1 MSLFRTR
8 DAWTTNVNSQAGVSF
23 IHVGNLLAE
32 NPFSCQ
38 IIHAS
43 YEGTISIYF
52 PDDVYCRLP
61 AVNVVDSEPPRLVH
75 KCGEPILSVLT
86 GRFSSED
93 PQRTFLAV
101 LHPLKLSVYGVYA
114 EKTSVGCREGFLDS
128 WKTNL
133 LFDVSFPLA
142 MFNMCC
148 GIMCEEHSYES
159 ICVQSLGSVIHIYSG
174 TTLVTSE
181 RLPDTMFPGPLIFSN
196 CHHSI
201 ITTNSSGVI
210 SCYKVRDTAIHRTS
224 CSEYKHSF
232 HEVPKTKPPCDFVM
246 AVASWSF
253 PVGEPVFQMDA
264 IETHY
269 KQPDSKA
276 FIVAVCRNSI
286 LLLSGA
292 GKLLGV
298 RRLQTTPNHLCPIGL
313 SHVQRRETVNH
324 SDFLQPRFCV
334 VTEEQ
339 YLLVFRGL
347 QLAWS
352 AKLSWRPVSITMPST
367 AYIGTRDELPVIGK
381 NSVPGLIA
389 LLGPEGQLSLSY
401 LGTSPPREMGFTGVY
416 DNESGIKRSFVTE
429 DVERHEKLLNTE
441 LETLKRRIKNLSE
454 EKIDFPAHMGRRKC
468 HSTRS
473 HVRIQAAVS
482 LSQRALDT
490 DAHHS
495 CSLDISVAF
504 RMKSELSSSD
514 PMFLNVHS
522 CPPIVVVPNYL
533 TLPAATE
540 RWTEI
545 GQGSADSKY
554 EFQHTCRLSVVV
566 DSYHPLACLTPQD
579 LGIHLVLAYSVT
591 RTTSDS
597 ISSQQEFAECFVKL
611 PLDFVL
617 HGKPCEK
624 ADVAGLHQ
632 LKFTISHT
640 IDPLNWAMVLPAFRL
655 KGYTGSSFCLWLPT
669 LYHTERNNALRSGGR
684 RLYVTLNCSKRRLKL
699 RSSSEDML
707 WPVLNEIYSSL
718 ASLSRSMPKL
728 GEGPPLLLNTSRR
741 KNETQRS
748 FTFTPVLPE
757 SMFQLTS
764 LLDCLFRKLYQ
775 HLDARIQIA
784 TTAVRTT
791 IQSRH
796 FRTMQT
802 HIMGRIKESIPKRL
816 NGFGLLLEESICKL
830 IEGCDEATVASE
842 NQMLHGASVISLIT
856 LLSFLSDN
864 CIIRSRACNRILE
877 DSRMLRPIHLLPVI
891 ESTELVEVDRG
902 YTTIPEEGQ
911 ANYNGDSPK
920 AQPTGL
926 EECLSTTTS
935 EILFRAGGENESWKE
950 SVSQR
955 LANHVIPDVSWT
967 IENFLTLCCKLAGCG
982 SLGLHGSQ
990 KLPDVYAAE
999 ASPESDKDDQ
1009 VTES

>member
-8 DAWTTNVNSQAGVSF
+8 DAWTTNVNSEAGVSF

-38 IIHAS
+38 IIYAS
-43 YEGTISIYF
+43 YEGIIKIYF
-52 PDDVYCRLP
+52 PDDVYCRPP
-61 AVNVVDSEPPRLVH
+61 AANVVDSEPLRLVH
-75 KCGEPILSVLT
+75 KCREPILSVLT
-86 GRFSSED
+86 GRFSSEN

-101 LHPLKLSVYGVYA
+101 LHPLKLSVYSIYI
-114 EKTSVGCREGFLDS
+114 EKISVGCTEGFLDS
-128 WKTNL
+128 WKMNIL
-133 LFDVSFPLA
+133 YDVSFPLA

-148 GIMCEEHSYES
+148 GILCEEHSYES
-159 ICVQSLGSVIHIYSG
+159 IFVQSLGSVIHIYNG

-181 RLPDTMFPGPLIFSN
+181 KIPDTLFPGPLIFSN

-201 ITTNSSGVI
+201 ITAASSGTI
-210 SCYKVRDTAIHRTS
+210 SCYEVRDIIIHSTS
-224 CSEYKHSF
+224 CPEYKHDF
-232 HEVPKTKPPCDFVM
+232 REVPKTNPPCDFAV

-264 IETHY
+264 IESHTE
-269 KQPDSKA
+269 QPDSEA

-286 LLLSGA
+286 VLLSGA

-298 RRLQTTPNHLCPIGL
+298 RRLQMTPILLCPIGL
-313 SHVQRRETVNH
+313 FHMHRRETGNH
-324 SDFLQPRFCV
+324 SVYLQPRFCV

-352 AKLSWRPVSITMPST
+352 AKLPWNPVSITMPST
-367 AYIGTRDELPVIGK
+367 AYIGTGDELPVIGK

-401 LGTSPPREMGFTGVY
+401 LGTSPPREMGFREVCES
-416 DNESGIKRSFVTE
+416 ESGIKRSFVTE
-429 DVERHEKLLNTE
+429 VVERQEKLLNAE
-441 LETLKRRIKNLSE
+441 LEALKRRIQSLSE
-454 EKIDFPAHMGRRKC
+454 DKIDFPAHMGKG
-468 HSTRS
+468 HNARS
-473 HVRIQAAVS
+473 PVRIQAFVS
-482 LSQRALDT
+482 LSQKTLDT
-490 DAHHS
+490 NAHHS

-533 TLPAATE
+533 TLPAATQ
-540 RWTEI
+540 RWAEI
-545 GQGSADSKY
+545 GQTRVDSKN

-566 DSYHPLACLTPQD
+566 DSHHPLACLTPQD

-597 ISSQQEFAECFVKL
+597 ISSQQEFEECFVKL

-632 LKFTISHT
+632 LKFTIPHT
-640 IDPLNWAMVLPAFRL
+640 LDPLNWATVLPAFRL

-669 LYHTERNNALRSGGR
+669 LYHTERNDTVRSGER

-699 RSSSEDML
+699 QSSSEDML

-718 ASLSRSMPKL
+718 ASLSRSMPNF
-728 GEGPPLLLNTSRR
+728 GEGPPLLLNTSRC

-748 FTFTPVLPE
+748 FAFTPVLPE
-757 SMFQLTS
+757 SMSQLTS
-764 LLDCLFRKLYQ
+764 LIDCLFRKLYQ

-784 TTAVRTT
+784 TTAVKNT

-796 FRTMQT
+796 FRTVQT

-830 IEGCDEATVASE
+830 IEGCDEATAASE

-856 LLSFLSDN
+856 LLSFVSGN
-864 CIIRSRACNRILE
+864 CIVRSREGNRILE
-877 DSRMLRPIHLLPVI
+877 ASRMLRPIHLLTAI

-902 YTTIPEEGQ
+902 YTTTPEESQ
-911 ANYNGDSPK
+911 TNCDGDSPK
-920 AQPTGL
+920 AQFAGL
-926 EECLSTTTS
+926 EECLSTTIS
-935 EILFRAGGENESWKE
+935 EILFRVGDENESRKE
-950 SVSQR
+950 RASQQ
-955 LANHVIPDVSWT
+955 LANHVIPNVNWT
-967 IENFLTLCCKLAGCG
+967 IDNFLTLCCKLAGCG
-982 SLGLHGSQ
+982 SVRVHESQ
-990 KLPDVYAAE
+990 KIPEVYAAE
-999 ASPESDKDDQ
+999 ASPQSDKHDQ